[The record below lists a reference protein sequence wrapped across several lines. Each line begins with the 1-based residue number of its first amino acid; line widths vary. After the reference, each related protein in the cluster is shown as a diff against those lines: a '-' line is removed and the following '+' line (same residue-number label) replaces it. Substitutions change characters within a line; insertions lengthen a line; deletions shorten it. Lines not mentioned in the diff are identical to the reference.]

1 MNSRN
6 LMTAIAIVTGLVGVA
21 SLIVPAQI
29 TSQVFPSLA
38 LGEEAMMVGVFHR
51 QVVGGCILIASI
63 YCWFMRDA
71 EQVIASRFLFATGL
85 AFSLNAL
92 VLIKASIIDGVTG
105 LPYPPFIILVIFAI
119 ASFYVSKKA
128 SD

>member
-1 MNSRN
+1 
-6 LMTAIAIVTGLVGVA
+6 MTAIAIVTGLVGLA

-29 TSQVFPSLA
+29 TSQVFPP
-38 LGEEAMMVGVFHR
+38 LGEEAMMVGVWHR
-51 QVVGGCILIASI
+51 QVLGGAILIASI

-92 VLIKASIIDGVTG
+92 VLIKASNIDGVTG

-128 SD
+128 SDLNYR

>member
-29 TSQVFPSLA
+29 TSQVFPPLS
-38 LGEEAMMVGVFHR
+38 EEAMMVGVWHR
-51 QVVGGCILIASI
+51 QVLGGAILIASI
-63 YCWFMRDA
+63 YCWFMRDV
-71 EQVIASRFLFATGL
+71 EQVIASRFLFATSL

>member
-6 LMTAIAIVTGLVGVA
+6 LMTAIAIVTGLVGLA

-29 TSQVFPSLA
+29 TSQVFPP
-38 LGEEAMMVGVFHR
+38 LGEEAMMVGVWHR
-51 QVVGGCILIASI
+51 QVLGGAILIASI

-92 VLIKASIIDGVTG
+92 ILIKVSIIDGVTG
-105 LPYPPFIILVIFAI
+105 VPYPPFIILVIFAI
-119 ASFYVSKKA
+119 ASFYFSKKA

>member
-21 SLIVPAQI
+21 SLIVPAEI
-29 TSQVFPSLA
+29 
-38 LGEEAMMVGVFHR
+38 HR

-92 VLIKASIIDGVTG
+92 ILIKVSIIDGVTG

>member
-1 MNSRN
+1 MTPRN
-6 LMTAIAIVTGLVGVA
+6 LMTAIAIVTGLVGLA

-29 TSQVFPSLA
+29 TSQVFPP
-38 LGEEAMMVGVFHR
+38 LGEEAMMVGVWHR
-51 QVVGGCILIASI
+51 QVLGGGILIASI

-71 EQVIASRFLFATGL
+71 EQVIARRFLFATGL
-85 AFSLNAL
+85 CFSLNAL
-92 VLIKASIIDGVTG
+92 VLIKVSIIDGVTE

-119 ASFYVSKKA
+119 ASFYVSKNT

>member
-1 MNSRN
+1 MHPKN
-6 LMTAIAIVTGLVGVA
+6 LMTAMAIVTGLVGLA

-29 TSQVFPSLA
+29 TSQVFPP
-38 LGEEAMMVGVFHR
+38 LGEEAMMVGVWHR
-51 QVVGGCILIASI
+51 QVLGGCILIASI

-92 VLIKASIIDGVTG
+92 ILIKVSIIDGVTG

>member
-29 TSQVFPSLA
+29 TSQVFPP
-38 LGEEAMMVGVFHR
+38 LGEEAMMVGVWHR
-51 QVVGGCILIASI
+51 QVLGGAILIASI
-63 YCWFMRDA
+63 YCWFMRDV
-71 EQVIASRFLFATGL
+71 EQVIASRFLFATSL

>member
-1 MNSRN
+1 MKIFLLSG
-6 LMTAIAIVTGLVGVA
+6 MSVGF
-21 SLIVPAQI
+21 IG
-29 TSQVFPSLA
+29 TF
-38 LGEEAMMVGVFHR
+38 VG
-51 QVVGGCILIASI
+51 CCL
-63 YCWFMRDA
+63 
-71 EQVIASRFLFATGL
+71 GL

-92 VLIKASIIDGVTG
+92 ILIKVSIIDGVTG

>member
-29 TSQVFPSLA
+29 TSQVFPP
-38 LGEEAMMVGVFHR
+38 LGEEGMMVGVWHR
-51 QVVGGCILIASI
+51 QVLGGAILIASI

-92 VLIKASIIDGVTG
+92 ILIKVSIIDGVTG

>member
-29 TSQVFPSLA
+29 TSQVFPP
-38 LGEEAMMVGVFHR
+38 LGEEAMMVGVWHR
-51 QVVGGCILIASI
+51 QVLGGAILIASI

-92 VLIKASIIDGVTG
+92 ILIKVSIIDGVTG

>member
-1 MNSRN
+1 
-6 LMTAIAIVTGLVGVA
+6 MTAIAIVTGLVGLA

-29 TSQVFPSLA
+29 TSQVFPP
-38 LGEEAMMVGVFHR
+38 LGEEAMMVGVWHR
-51 QVVGGCILIASI
+51 QVLGGAILIASI

-119 ASFYVSKKA
+119 ASFYVSKKV

>member
-1 MNSRN
+1 MNPRN

-29 TSQVFPSLA
+29 TSQVFPP
-38 LGEEAMMVGVFHR
+38 LGEEAMMVGVWHR
-51 QVVGGCILIASI
+51 QVLGGAILIASI

-92 VLIKASIIDGVTG
+92 VLIKVSIIDGVTG

>member
-1 MNSRN
+1 MNPKN
-6 LMTAIAIVTGLVGVA
+6 LMTAMAIVTGLVGLA

-29 TSQVFPSLA
+29 TSQVFPP
-38 LGEEAMMVGVFHR
+38 LGEEAMMVGVWHR
-51 QVVGGCILIASI
+51 QVLGGAILIASI

-92 VLIKASIIDGVTG
+92 ILIKVSIIDGVTG

-119 ASFYVSKKA
+119 ASFYVSKKV

>member
-1 MNSRN
+1 MGSEMCIRDRISFAHCTCSNYIS
-6 LMTAIAIVTGLVGVA
+6 G
-21 SLIVPAQI
+21 
-29 TSQVFPSLA
+29 FPP
-38 LGEEAMMVGVFHR
+38 LGEEAMMVGVWHR
-51 QVVGGCILIASI
+51 QVLGGGILIASI

-71 EQVIASRFLFATGL
+71 EQVIARRFLFATGL
-85 AFSLNAL
+85 CFSLNAL
-92 VLIKASIIDGVTG
+92 VLIKVSIIDGVTG

>member
-29 TSQVFPSLA
+29 TSQVFPP
-38 LGEEAMMVGVFHR
+38 LGEEAMMVGVWHR
-51 QVVGGCILIASI
+51 QVLGGAILIASI
-63 YCWFMRDA
+63 CCWFMRDA

>member
-29 TSQVFPSLA
+29 TSQVFPP
-38 LGEEAMMVGVFHR
+38 LGEEAMMVGVWHR
-51 QVVGGCILIASI
+51 QVLGGAILIASI

-119 ASFYVSKKA
+119 ASFYVSKKV

>member
-29 TSQVFPSLA
+29 TSQVFPP
-38 LGEEAMMVGVFHR
+38 LGEEAMMVGVWHR
-51 QVVGGCILIASI
+51 QVLGGTILIASI

-92 VLIKASIIDGVTG
+92 ILIKVSIIDGVTG

>member
-1 MNSRN
+1 MNPKN
-6 LMTAIAIVTGLVGVA
+6 IMTAIAIVTGLVGVA
-21 SLIVPAQI
+21 SLIAPAQI
-29 TSQVFPSLA
+29 TSQVFPP
-38 LGEEAMMVGVFHR
+38 LGEEAMMVGVWNR
-51 QVVGGCILIASI
+51 QVLGGTILIASI

-92 VLIKASIIDGVTG
+92 ILIKVSIIDGVTG

>member
-29 TSQVFPSLA
+29 TSQVFPSLP

-51 QVVGGCILIASI
+51 QVVGGCILIAS
-63 YCWFMRDA
+63 
-71 EQVIASRFLFATGL
+71 RFLFATGL

-92 VLIKASIIDGVTG
+92 ILIKVSIIDGVTG

-119 ASFYVSKKA
+119 ASFYVSKKV

>member
-1 MNSRN
+1 
-6 LMTAIAIVTGLVGVA
+6 MTAIAIVTGLVGLL
-21 SLIVPAQI
+21 SFIVPAQI
-29 TSQVFPSLA
+29 TSQVFPP
-38 LGEEAMMVGVFHR
+38 LGEEAMMVGVWHR
-51 QVVGGCILIASI
+51 QVLGGAILIASI

-71 EQVIASRFLFATGL
+71 EQVIASRFLFATSL

-119 ASFYVSKKA
+119 ASFYVSKKV